1 MLYLRS
7 HIDLH
12 DQKRYE
18 TDSAIIIEFKRH
30 KMNRKIC
37 ITLIVI
43 TCLLVALQSCY
54 KDVISPGSDPNGPPQ
69 FVSFSG
75 DLIPLFNAHCNS
87 SGCHDEVPA
96 HKPSLVP
103 EQAYTAI
110 TSGGFI
116 NIAVPNE
123 STLYTVVKD
132 GIMPPTGA
140 LGPKDAQLILDW
152 VRNGA
157 PNN

>member
-1 MLYLRS
+1 
-7 HIDLH
+7 
-12 DQKRYE
+12 
-18 TDSAIIIEFKRH
+18 
-30 KMNRKIC
+30 MNRKIFVA
-37 ITLIVI
+37 LSVI
-43 TCLLVALQSCY
+43 ACLLLALQACY

-75 DLIPLFNAHCNS
+75 DLIPMFNKHCNN

-103 EQAYTAI
+103 EQAYVAI
-110 TSGGFI
+110 TSGGYI
-116 NIAVPNE
+116 NTAVPN
-123 STLYTVVKD
+123 SSILYTVVKD

-140 LGPKDAQLILDW
+140 LTAKDAQLILDW